1 MRRVSDCRIPSATS
15 RLVPWIISCQSTR
28 PPRSRASSASSGSRP
43 AGSVRT
49 RSTSARASYP
59 VVPAVAHE
67 VGSSSP
73 GSRIF
78 STST

>member
-1 MRRVSDCRIPSATS
+1 MPSATS
-15 RLVPWIISCQSTR
+15 RLVPWIISAQSTGA
-28 PPRSRASSASSGSRP
+28 PRSRASSSSSGSSP
-43 AGSVRT
+43 AGSTST
-49 RSTSARASYP
+49 RSISAIASYP
-59 VVPAVAHE
+59 VVPAVAQD